1 MGKRRQAYGIIY
13 ILNFGKTIKQKP
25 LWVAKSHNQKNT
37 NNHANNKTAG
47 TRYVGEKTIN
57 MRATPGLRGHA
68 KEKIDYGQSVEYTGN
83 NETLDGIKRAEVKQ
97 CFQKKQIDKRPI
109 RS

>member
-1 MGKRRQAYGIIY
+1 M
-13 ILNFGKTIKQKP
+13 
-25 LWVAKSHNQKNT
+25 
-37 NNHANNKTAG
+37 
-47 TRYVGEKTIN
+47 GEKTIN

-68 KEKIDYGQSVEYTGN
+68 KEKIDYGQNVEYTVN

-97 CFQKKQIDKRPI
+97 CFPKKQIDKRPI

>member
-1 MGKRRQAYGIIY
+1 MNSKIP
-13 ILNFGKTIKQKP
+13 KSEEHKQPCKQQNSRH
-25 LWVAKSHNQKNT
+25 KIC
-37 NNHANNKTAG
+37 G
-47 TRYVGEKTIN
+47 RITIN
-57 MRATPGLRGHA
+57 MRAAPGLRGHA

-97 CFQKKQIDKRPI
+97 CFPKKQIDKRPI

>member
-1 MGKRRQAYGIIY
+1 MGKRRQACGIIY

-47 TRYVGEKTIN
+47 TRYVGEKPSICAPLRDLEAMPKKRLITD
-57 MRATPGLRGHA
+57 RA
-68 KEKIDYGQSVEYTGN
+68 
-83 NETLDGIKRAEVKQ
+83 
-97 CFQKKQIDKRPI
+97 
-109 RS
+109 